1 MGRSAVETYVQG
13 LGSLGAASGAHYP
26 KSSPTCPAAPVPPAE
41 AELCEGKAW
50 PQRAYNSHNAA
61 PEGRGELQL
70 PRGSAPRS
78 AYSKRAAES
87 RPGLASKQRPGGKRA
102 SSGRNVPGSA
112 ALPAPRA
119 SP

>member
-1 MGRSAVETYVQG
+1 MR
-13 LGSLGAASGAHYP
+13 
-26 KSSPTCPAAPVPPAE
+26 
-41 AELCEGKAW
+41 GKAW
-50 PQRAYNSHNAA
+50 PGRAYNSHNAA

-70 PRGSAPRS
+70 PRGGAPRS

-87 RPGLASKQRPGGKRA
+87 RPGLASKQRPGGQRT

-112 ALPAPRA
+112 ALPARRA